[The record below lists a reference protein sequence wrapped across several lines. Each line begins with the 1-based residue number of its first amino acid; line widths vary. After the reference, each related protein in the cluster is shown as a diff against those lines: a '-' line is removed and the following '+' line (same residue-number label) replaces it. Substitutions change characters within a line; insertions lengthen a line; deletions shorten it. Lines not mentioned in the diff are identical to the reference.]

1 MRGRV
6 RESCLR
12 QWAQQV
18 ERGSGGV
25 GRLSGTDR
33 SAATLEGRFAGTLL
47 WSAEYCGPPTLSTVH
62 VYCPRKCEVSGACAL
77 SVRVDRSPDDLASSV
92 HSSSVVSQR

>member
-1 MRGRV
+1 VRGRV

-12 QWAQQV
+12 QSAQQV

-33 SAATLEGRFAGTLL
+33 A
-47 WSAEYCGPPTLSTVH
+47 PPRWRDASRERYFGVLSTVPPPLSAQFTCT
-62 VYCPRKCEVSGACAL
+62 VRESVKFRGGAL
-77 SVRVDRSPDDLASSV
+77 SR
-92 HSSSVVSQR
+92 